1 MKKIALIFILLVA
14 ASVICSKALAQN
26 LDDLT
31 REISDTTMSP
41 YCPGMTIS
49 ACPSPRARDLRVQ
62 IKKWF
67 EQGYTKKA
75 VKNQLKIAYGKDIYG
90 MPELKGFGLFAWAFP
105 ILFILVGLFLIYRVY
120 NNTKKKAVIHRGK
133 END

>member
-1 MKKIALIFILLVA
+1 MKKIVLIFLLLVA
-14 ASVICSKALAQN
+14 ASALCFSALAQN

-62 IKKWF
+62 IKNWF
-67 EQGYTKKA
+67 EQGYSKKA

-90 MPELKGFGLFAWAFP
+90 MPDTKGFGLLAWALP
-105 ILFILVGLFLIYRVY
+105 MLFILVGLFLIYRVY
-120 NNTKKKAVIHRGK
+120 RNTNRQK
-133 END
+133 N

>member
-1 MKKIALIFILLVA
+1 MKKIVLIFLLSVGV
-14 ASVICSKALAQN
+14 SVICSKALAQN

-62 IKKWF
+62 IKSWF
-67 EQGYTKKA
+67 EQGYSKKA
-75 VKNQLKIAYGKDIYG
+75 VKNQLKIAFGKDIYG
-90 MPELKGFGLFAWAFP
+90 MPEMKGFGLFAWAFP

-120 NNTKKKAVIHRGK
+120 NNTKNNSYKSS
-133 END
+133 DT

>member
-1 MKKIALIFILLVA
+1 MVKKIALIFIFLLSASSIAVA
-14 ASVICSKALAQN
+14 QD

-49 ACPSPRARDLRVQ
+49 ACPSPRARELRVQ
-62 IKKWF
+62 IKDWF
-67 EQGYTKKA
+67 KQGYSKKA
-75 VKNQLKIAYGKDIYG
+75 VKNQLKIAFGKDIYG
-90 MPELKGFGLFAWAFP
+90 MPEVKGFGIFAWAFP
-105 ILFILVGLFLIYRVY
+105 ILFILVGLALIFKVY
-120 NNTKKKAVIHRGK
+120 SNIKSNNNRI